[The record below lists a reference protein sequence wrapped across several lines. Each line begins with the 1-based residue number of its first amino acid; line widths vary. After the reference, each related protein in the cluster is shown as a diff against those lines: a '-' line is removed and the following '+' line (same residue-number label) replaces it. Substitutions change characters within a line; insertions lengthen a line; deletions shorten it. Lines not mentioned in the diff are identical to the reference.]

1 MSLLQKRGERLLY
14 AVFLLDIAGELLT
27 LSVNDGSG
35 SARGKALVR
44 KLSFKARDLAVYL
57 VEFGAESLFL
67 RFKKN
72 YLGKRH
78 VNCGAVGDFT
88 HPSIVAVRIAK
99 LDGLSGCKTLKERI
113 YRLAERFGIIRNDR
127 HLRLS

>member
-57 VEFGAESLFL
+57 VEFGAESLFFRGKKKLLGL
-67 RFKKN
+67 RA
-72 YLGKRH
+72 GK
-78 VNCGAVGDFT
+78 GGGVG
-88 HPSIVAVRIAK
+88 VV
-99 LDGLSGCKTLKERI
+99 
-113 YRLAERFGIIRNDR
+113 
-127 HLRLS
+127 